1 MAGEDADAASRIEE
15 KIEDDSRGRL
25 SSRYRW
31 PMGGP
36 TYKDVT

>member
-25 SSRYRW
+25 SSTSMAYGRAYL
-31 PMGGP
+31 
-36 TYKDVT
+36 